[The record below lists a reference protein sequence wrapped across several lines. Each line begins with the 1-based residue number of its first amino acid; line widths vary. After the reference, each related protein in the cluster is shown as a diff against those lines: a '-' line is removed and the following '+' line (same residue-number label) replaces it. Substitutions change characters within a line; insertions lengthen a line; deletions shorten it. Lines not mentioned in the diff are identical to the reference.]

1 LLLLFETLDLLLES
15 LDFVPRLQPTTHDAE
30 VKLLHKEKILIH
42 VQYHITGYLLLL
54 EYIAVFRLDSQFTQM
69 PRCLSRI
76 PAPHL
81 LLGRLVFLFFI
92 GFMAPDVGDP
102 MFKMAAIFA
111 RGIVIYFVFVVSNT
125 MTRGAQVGYVLIDN
139 TQGLI
144 HNRAVLA
151 LQLTV

>member
-1 LLLLFETLDLLLES
+1 
-15 LDFVPRLQPTTHDAE
+15 
-30 VKLLHKEKILIH
+30 
-42 VQYHITGYLLLL
+42 
-54 EYIAVFRLDSQFTQM
+54 M

-92 GFMAPDVGDP
+92 GFMAPDVRDP

-111 RGIVIYFVFVVSNT
+111 RGIVICFVFAIGHA
-125 MTRGAQVGYVLIDN
+125 MTRGAQIRYVLIDN

-144 HNRAVLA
+144 HNWAVLA
-151 LQLTV
+151 FQLTV